1 MIFRNRILRGLDS
14 TSFAAMLPHLRSSML
29 VREQVLVE
37 QDEAPD
43 QVWFPETAIL
53 SAVRLMRDGRMVEL
67 ATFGNDGAAGLLACL
82 SGAGSHSRIVTQ
94 GPGAAL
100 GIRAPTLRALAS
112 ANPDLHRSLLDA
124 VRELTDRVE
133 QNLACNA
140 LHDVPSRLARWLLE
154 TRDRAE
160 SDRLHLTQ
168 EELATTLGVQRT
180 TVNAAALQLKSSGAI
195 TYTRGLVRIVAPA
208 RLEAATC
215 ECYGA
220 PQPAGA
226 RRTGPGADLR
236 QSA

>member
-1 MIFRNRILRGLDS
+1 MIFRNRILQGLDS

-43 QVWFPETAIL
+43 QIWFPETAIL

-124 VRELTDRVE
+124 VIIHWKPTMLS
-133 QNLACNA
+133 L
-140 LHDVPSRLARWLLE
+140 RW
-154 TRDRAE
+154 
-160 SDRLHLTQ
+160 
-168 EELATTLGVQRT
+168 
-180 TVNAAALQLKSSGAI
+180 
-195 TYTRGLVRIVAPA
+195 
-208 RLEAATC
+208 
-215 ECYGA
+215 
-220 PQPAGA
+220 
-226 RRTGPGADLR
+226 RRRADLPCQATWQLPGCR
-236 QSA
+236 GSRGTF